1 MKASESWG
9 WRSRWTGLW
18 TPCAR
23 WGSGPYQGTGNSPPS
38 PPHRWTASGLCSR
51 RPPLSGLL
59 PLSVDKSLP
68 AGSPTCPGA
77 GRHALFI
84 ANPKLFSNSDPV
96 ISPRIITIVQLVAA
110 KASPSNWI
118 KISTYSLAI
127 SFNSHKSIKIEV
139 CKVDEN
145 TDVYHPCRTEKVDF
159 SKKNAITLFR
169 VIPTMTFIHFLT
181 GFYPTMGTCFTGWW
195 LTSSLG
201 VWVRQ
206 LGWWNSQYM
215 GKRNSCS
222 KPPSSSKWSTGLRYP
237 LVICYSLL
245 SLLLNMAIEI
255 VDLPSY
261 NMLIF
266 HSYVNVYQRVD
277 FSQPV
282 RQVIEELWTLVQVQ
296 PRSQRTALK
305 GPDRASPQ
313 PAMSVN
319 SDPPGQV
326 LLSQSTAP
334 LTSGGDSQLTV
345 RGLAITKPPRGV
357 WSHDVHWCSPIC
369 EPKWCQAKT
378 HQDLLTNFC
387 GEVGLIRLSCK
398 TPQAIV
404 NWKQGPAKLEAV
416 NGPAIRPR
424 DTQLGA

>member
-1 MKASESWG
+1 MFHW
-9 WRSRWTGLW
+9 LVVD
-18 TPCAR
+18 
-23 WGSGPYQGTGNSPPS
+23 
-38 PPHRWTASGLCSR
+38 
-51 RPPLSGLL
+51 L
-59 PLSVDKSLP
+59 PL
-68 AGSPTCPGA
+68 
-77 GRHALFI
+77 
-84 ANPKLFSNSDPV
+84 
-96 ISPRIITIVQLVAA
+96 
-110 KASPSNWI
+110 W
-118 KISTYSLAI
+118 
-127 SFNSHKSIKIEV
+127 
-139 CKVDEN
+139 
-145 TDVYHPCRTEKVDF
+145 
-159 SKKNAITLFR
+159 
-169 VIPTMTFIHFLT
+169 
-181 GFYPTMGTCFTGWW
+181 
-195 LTSSLG
+195 G

-215 GKRNSCS
+215 GKQNSCS

-261 NMLIF
+261 NMVIF

-305 GPDRASPQ
+305 GPDRASPHRRCLWI
-313 PAMSVN
+313 PTPRARCCSAK
-319 SDPPGQV
+319 V
-326 LLSQSTAP
+326 LPRRAAAIPNL
-334 LTSGGDSQLTV
+334 V

-398 TPQAIV
+398 TPV
-404 NWKQGPAKLEAV
+404 GPS
-416 NGPAIRPR
+416 
-424 DTQLGA
+424 